1 MMGWLLALASVLLVS
16 LAQLLLR
23 TAMLALPA
31 LNTWTSLPW
40 QHGLLPL
47 LAGLAA
53 YGCSMLCWLL
63 ALRQL
68 PLNRLY
74 PLLSLSYVLV
84 WLAAISL
91 PAFNESF
98 RWSSLA
104 GVLLIVCGLLCV
116 ALPRRR

>member
-1 MMGWLLALASVLLVS
+1 MKGWLLALASVLLVS

-23 TAMLALPA
+23 TAMLALPP
-31 LNTWTSLPW
+31 LDTWTALPW
-40 QHGLLPL
+40 QHGLIPL
-47 LAGLAA
+47 IGGLAA

-63 ALRQL
+63 ALRRL

-91 PAFNESF
+91 PALHETF

-104 GVLLIVCGLLCV
+104 GVILIVCGLLCV
-116 ALPRRR
+116 ALPRR

>member
-40 QHGLLPL
+40 QHGLIPL